1 MNIQLQALRTAL
13 DLVLPATGD
22 SRIEGADAAV
32 FSDGWVHTFS
42 SEAGLSISAPVQ
54 DLDGLTAAVK
64 AKDLA
69 KVVKKLKGDV
79 VEIERTENSLKFV
92 CGTTEGEIALQPD
105 TLSHSL
111 ASLELSS
118 LESEWKE
125 CPTGMRTAI
134 ALCRLEN
141 HRDSFPLVQF
151 SDDLVIAVTGS
162 RWNYGKVHGDPMGQF
177 SIHTEGAKVLLS
189 LGELS
194 RYAVRE
200 TWAHFQTE
208 AGTVFSTRE
217 KSADYQFP
225 MKRVIGGLNDVNT
238 TDPVFSVPM
247 PKDLADK
254 VGVVSVFSAEDQKSG
269 TPMVE
274 VHVVGKEIRLSTG
287 NSGGKVKDKC
297 VLESPLPDGVEA
309 VFLASVPYLEEAAK
323 KVTTMSVVP
332 LRTANKAGEV
342 VSTPRLVFKGQD
354 FTQIVSVDVK
364 E

>member
-1 MNIQLQALRTAL
+1 MNIQLSALRTAL

-22 SRIEGADAAV
+22 SKIEGADAAV

-42 SEAGLSISAPVQ
+42 SEQGISISAPVQ
-54 DLDGLTAAVK
+54 DLAGLTAAVK
-64 AKDLA
+64 AKELA

-79 VEIERTENSLKFV
+79 VDIERTDTSLRFT
-92 CGTTEGEIALQPD
+92 CGTTEGEIVLQPD

-111 ASLELSS
+111 ANLELSS

-125 CPTGMRTAI
+125 VPTGLRTAI

-162 RWNYGKVHGDPMGQF
+162 RWNYGKIHGDPMGQF
-177 SIHTEGAKVLLS
+177 SIHTEGAKVLLA

-194 RYAVRE
+194 RYAVRNV
-200 TWAHFQTE
+200 WVHFQTE

-217 KSADYQFP
+217 KSGDYSFP
-225 MKRVIGGLNDVNT
+225 MKRVIDTLNVINT
-238 TDPVFSVPM
+238 TDPTFSVAM
-247 PKDLADK
+247 PKDLGDK
-254 VGVVSVFSAEDQKSG
+254 VSVVSVFSSEDQKSG

-274 VHVVGKEIRLSTG
+274 VHVAGKEIRLSTG

-297 VLESPLPDGVEA
+297 ILDAALPDNVDVG
-309 VFLASVPYLEEAAK
+309 FLASVPYLEEAAK
-323 KVTTMSVVP
+323 KVQTMSVVP
-332 LRTANKAGEV
+332 LRTVAKDGS
-342 VSTPRLVFKGQD
+342 VSMVPRLVFKGQD

-364 E
+364 